1 MPKIKM
7 LKRSSAASLFLKAR
21 YPNSL
26 VPPSITAQSTVAA
39 IPLPLPVWQPRPFG
53 RLRATAPGRML
64 HFQPDQ
70 RATMK
75 SHPLSRTLGLG
86 SLAVFSAAVIFAPAL
101 RAQSQD
107 NAPSVAEAARKAREQ
122 KKTAPKQSHVITDD
136 TLTFPP
142 ASADTGA
149 SPPPGTVINTTP
161 VMPSTETP
169 PSPKDASAEPAK
181 PAESSAPAPA
191 DAKKAE
197 EQAAEIAKAKEMLAQ
212 LQSEL
217 DLLKRQLALNSE
229 TYYSN
234 PDYARDTN
242 GKAKLDDLQKAIGD
256 KQISVQELKQQ
267 LEELLQKAGVS
278 PDANDAPAPPKN

>member
-1 MPKIKM
+1 MK
-7 LKRSSAASLFLKAR
+7 
-21 YPNSL
+21 
-26 VPPSITAQSTVAA
+26 
-39 IPLPLPVWQPRPFG
+39 
-53 RLRATAPGRML
+53 L
-64 HFQPDQ
+64 H
-70 RATMK
+70 
-75 SHPLSRTLGLG
+75 SLSRTFSLG
-86 SLAVFSAAVIFAPAL
+86 SLAVFSTVAIFSPAL

-107 NAPSVAEAARKAREQ
+107 NAPSVAEAARKTKEQ
-122 KKTAPKQSHVITDD
+122 KKAAPKQSHVITED
-136 TLTFPP
+136 TLSLRP

-149 SPPPGTVINTTP
+149 APPPGTVINTTP

-169 PSPKDASAEPAK
+169 ASPKGASAETTK
-181 PAESSAPAPA
+181 SAESSAPTPA

-229 TYYSN
+229 THYSN

-242 GKAKLDDLQKAIGD
+242 GKSKLDDLQKAIGD

-267 LEELLQKAGVS
+267 LEELLQKAGIS
-278 PDANDAPAPPKN
+278 PDANEAPAPPKN

>member
-1 MPKIKM
+1 MK
-7 LKRSSAASLFLKAR
+7 
-21 YPNSL
+21 
-26 VPPSITAQSTVAA
+26 
-39 IPLPLPVWQPRPFG
+39 
-53 RLRATAPGRML
+53 L
-64 HFQPDQ
+64 HC
-70 RATMK
+70 
-75 SHPLSRTLGLG
+75 LSRTFGLG
-86 SLAVFSAAVIFAPAL
+86 SLAVFSAAAFFSPAL

-107 NAPSVAEAARKAREQ
+107 NAPSVAEAARKAKEQ
-122 KKTAPKQSHVITDD
+122 KKTTPKQSHVITED
-136 TLTFPP
+136 TLSLRP

-149 SPPPGTVINTTP
+149 APPPGTVINTTP

-169 PSPKDASAEPAK
+169 ASHKDASAESTK
-181 PAESSAPAPA
+181 SAESSASAPT

-234 PDYARDTN
+234 PDYAHDTN
-242 GKAKLDDLQKAIGD
+242 GKSKLDDLQKAIGD

-267 LEELLQKAGVS
+267 LEELLQKAGIS
-278 PDANDAPAPPKN
+278 PDANEAPAPPKN

>member
-1 MPKIKM
+1 
-7 LKRSSAASLFLKAR
+7 
-21 YPNSL
+21 
-26 VPPSITAQSTVAA
+26 
-39 IPLPLPVWQPRPFG
+39 
-53 RLRATAPGRML
+53 
-64 HFQPDQ
+64 
-70 RATMK
+70 MK
-75 SHPLSRTLGLG
+75 PHSLSRTLGLG
-86 SLAVFSAAVIFAPAL
+86 SLAVFSAVAIFSPAL

-122 KKTAPKQSHVITDD
+122 KKAAPRQSHVITED
-136 TLTFPP
+136 TLSLRP

-149 SPPPGTVINTTP
+149 APPPGTVINTTP

-169 PSPKDASAEPAK
+169 ASPKDASAETK
-181 PAESSAPAPA
+181 KSAESSAPAPA
-191 DAKKAE
+191 DAKKTE
-197 EQAAEIAKAKEMLAQ
+197 EQAAEIAKAKEMLVQ

-242 GKAKLDDLQKAIGD
+242 GRSKLDDLQKAIGD

-267 LEELLQKAGVS
+267 LEELLQKAGIS

>member
-1 MPKIKM
+1 
-7 LKRSSAASLFLKAR
+7 
-21 YPNSL
+21 
-26 VPPSITAQSTVAA
+26 
-39 IPLPLPVWQPRPFG
+39 
-53 RLRATAPGRML
+53 
-64 HFQPDQ
+64 
-70 RATMK
+70 MK
-75 SHPLSRTLGLG
+75 PHSLSRTFGLG
-86 SLAVFSAAVIFAPAL
+86 SLAVFSAVAIFSPAL

-107 NAPSVAEAARKAREQ
+107 NAPSVAEAARKAKEQ
-122 KKTAPKQSHVITDD
+122 KKAAPKQSHVITED
-136 TLTFPP
+136 TLSLRP

-149 SPPPGTVINTTP
+149 APPPGTVINTTP

-169 PSPKDASAEPAK
+169 ASPKDASAETK
-181 PAESSAPAPA
+181 KSAESSAPTPA

-234 PDYARDTN
+234 PDYAHDTN
-242 GKAKLDDLQKAIGD
+242 GKSKLDDLQKAIGD

-267 LEELLQKAGVS
+267 LEELLQKAGIS
-278 PDANDAPAPPKN
+278 PDANEAPAPPKN